1 MELCWHYEMKFL
13 SQLTVHVTFH
23 LMIMLLAGE
32 SKDALFGQF
41 FSALFERS
49 LFFKTLPDGSDD
61 PVRLE
66 KATKIFHEALA
77 VCSLPSPFLHEFYLF
92 LFRKLLIKRKR
103 KLHGQIRCPSY
114 LFLQNFEIKL

>member
-13 SQLTVHVTFH
+13 SQFAFHVTFH

-77 VCSLPSPFLHEFYLF
+77 VCSLFLSPLSFFAWVLF
-92 LFRKLLIKRKR
+92 ILV
-103 KLHGQIRCPSY
+103 
-114 LFLQNFEIKL
+114 